1 MRSVFTFRRDKKGRL
16 HRVRA
21 VGSGLRRPVGFPP
34 VPHHEGQGQQRGG
47 QVMAVTAEPLA
58 GSSVKSPEAFRTISE
73 VSGDL
78 SLPQHVLRFWETR
91 FAQIKP
97 MKRGGG
103 RRLYRPDHVALL
115 RGIKALLYDDGMTI
129 KGVQK
134 VLREKGT
141 KTVIAR
147 GTANVELTLGSTTP
161 PADASKRL
169 SALKDRVEADRAV
182 KAADTGEAI
191 DPARIRASISRLEAL
206 LERLESR

>member
-1 MRSVFTFRRDKKGRL
+1 
-16 HRVRA
+16 
-21 VGSGLRRPVGFPP
+21 
-34 VPHHEGQGQQRGG
+34 
-47 QVMAVTAEPLA
+47 MAVTAEPLA
-58 GSSVKSPEAFRTISE
+58 GNLVKSPEAFRTISE
-73 VSGDL
+73 VSGVL
-78 SLPQHVLRFWETR
+78 NLPQHALRFWETR

-147 GTANVELTLGSTTP
+147 GTANVELTLGSATP

-169 SALKDRVEADRAV
+169 SALKDRVQADLAV
-182 KAADTGEAI
+182 NAPDAGDTV
-191 DPARIRASISRLEAL
+191 DPKRVRASISRLEAL
-206 LERLESR
+206 LERLENR

>member
-1 MRSVFTFRRDKKGRL
+1 
-16 HRVRA
+16 
-21 VGSGLRRPVGFPP
+21 
-34 VPHHEGQGQQRGG
+34 
-47 QVMAVTAEPLA
+47 MAVTAESLA
-58 GSSVKSPEAFRTISE
+58 GGSVKSPEAFRTISE

-78 SLPQHVLRFWETR
+78 TLPQHVLRFWETR

-103 RRLYRPDHVALL
+103 QRLYRPNHVALL

-147 GTANVELTLGSTTP
+147 GTANGKLTLGSATV

-169 SALKDRVEADRAV
+169 SALKERVEVERTV
-182 KAADTGEAI
+182 RAADAGEAV
-191 DPARIRASISRLEAL
+191 DPKRIRASISRLESL

>member
-1 MRSVFTFRRDKKGRL
+1 
-16 HRVRA
+16 
-21 VGSGLRRPVGFPP
+21 
-34 VPHHEGQGQQRGG
+34 
-47 QVMAVTAEPLA
+47 MAVTAESLA
-58 GSSVKSPEAFRTISE
+58 GSSFKSPEAFRTISE

-147 GTANVELTLGSTTP
+147 GTTNVELTLESTDF

-169 SALKDRVEADRAV
+169 SALKDRVEAERSV
-182 KAADTGEAI
+182 KSADSDGSV
-191 DPARIRASISRLEAL
+191 DPEKIRASISRLEAL
-206 LERLESR
+206 LEQLESH

>member
-1 MRSVFTFRRDKKGRL
+1 MV
-16 HRVRA
+16 A
-21 VGSGLRRPVGFPP
+21 
-34 VPHHEGQGQQRGG
+34 
-47 QVMAVTAEPLA
+47 TAEHIA
-58 GSSVKSPEAFRTISE
+58 GMPVKSPEAFRTISE
-73 VSGDL
+73 VSTDL

-91 FAQIKP
+91 FTQIKP

-147 GTANVELTLGSTTP
+147 GTANAELTLEASIP
-161 PADASKRL
+161 PAEASRRL
-169 SALKDRVEADRAV
+169 LALKDRVDAERTIDS
-182 KAADTGEAI
+182 I
-191 DPARIRASISRLEAL
+191 DPKRIRASISRLEAL
-206 LERLESR
+206 LERLENR

>member
-1 MRSVFTFRRDKKGRL
+1 
-16 HRVRA
+16 
-21 VGSGLRRPVGFPP
+21 
-34 VPHHEGQGQQRGG
+34 
-47 QVMAVTAEPLA
+47 MATTAESLA

-73 VSGDL
+73 VSLDL
-78 SLPQHVLRFWETR
+78 SLPPHVLRFWETR
-91 FAQIKP
+91 FARIKP

-141 KTVIAR
+141 KNVIAR
-147 GTANVELTLGSTTP
+147 GTTNAKLTLESATP

-169 SALKDRVEADRAV
+169 SALKERVAADRVV
-182 KAADTGEAI
+182 KAANAGEAV
-191 DPARIRASISRLEAL
+191 DPKRIRASISRLEAL

>member
-1 MRSVFTFRRDKKGRL
+1 M
-16 HRVRA
+16 
-21 VGSGLRRPVGFPP
+21 
-34 VPHHEGQGQQRGG
+34 
-47 QVMAVTAEPLA
+47 
-58 GSSVKSPEAFRTISE
+58 KSREAFRTISE

-115 RGIKALLYDDGMTI
+115 RGIKALRYDDGMAI

-134 VLREKGT
+134 MLREKGT

-147 GTANVELTLGSTTP
+147 GTANAELTLGSATP

-169 SALKDRVEADRAV
+169 SALKDRVQADLAV
-182 KAADTGEAI
+182 NAADAGDTV
-191 DPARIRASISRLEAL
+191 DPKRVRASISRLEAL
-206 LERLESR
+206 LERLERR

>member
-1 MRSVFTFRRDKKGRL
+1 
-16 HRVRA
+16 
-21 VGSGLRRPVGFPP
+21 
-34 VPHHEGQGQQRGG
+34 
-47 QVMAVTAEPLA
+47 MAVTIDSLA

-141 KTVIAR
+141 KNVIAR
-147 GTANVELTLGSTTP
+147 GSANAELTLESAP
-161 PADASKRL
+161 VPADASKRL
-169 SALKDRVEADRAV
+169 SALKVRVEAERAV
-182 KAADTGEAI
+182 EAADAGEAV
-191 DPARIRASISRLEAL
+191 DPRRIRASISRLEAI

>member
-1 MRSVFTFRRDKKGRL
+1 MMVVTVKSL
-16 HRVRA
+16 A
-21 VGSGLRRPVGFPP
+21 
-34 VPHHEGQGQQRGG
+34 RG
-47 QVMAVTAEPLA
+47 
-58 GSSVKSPEAFRTISE
+58 SVKSPEAFLTISE
-73 VSGDL
+73 VSDDL
-78 SLPQHVLRFWETR
+78 SLPQHVLRFWEIQ
-91 FAQIKP
+91 FSQIKP
-97 MKRGGG
+97 IKRRGG

-134 VLREKGT
+134 VLREKRT

-147 GTANVELTLGSTTP
+147 GTANAELTLKSATP

-182 KAADTGEAI
+182 KAAVAGDAM
-191 DPARIRASISRLEAL
+191 DPKRIRVSISRLEAL

>member
-1 MRSVFTFRRDKKGRL
+1 
-16 HRVRA
+16 
-21 VGSGLRRPVGFPP
+21 
-34 VPHHEGQGQQRGG
+34 
-47 QVMAVTAEPLA
+47 MAVTAESLP
-58 GSSVKSPEAFRTISE
+58 GGSVKSPKAFRTISE

-78 SLPQHVLRFWETR
+78 ALPQHVLRFWETR

-141 KTVIAR
+141 KTVMAH
-147 GTANVELTLGSTTP
+147 GTANAELTLESATP
-161 PADASKRL
+161 PADAAKRL

-182 KAADTGEAI
+182 KAADTGEAV
-191 DPARIRASISRLEAL
+191 DPERIRASISRLEAL

>member
-1 MRSVFTFRRDKKGRL
+1 MV
-16 HRVRA
+16 A
-21 VGSGLRRPVGFPP
+21 
-34 VPHHEGQGQQRGG
+34 
-47 QVMAVTAEPLA
+47 TAEHIA
-58 GSSVKSPEAFRTISE
+58 GMPVKSPEAFRTISE
-73 VSGDL
+73 VSTDL

-134 VLREKGT
+134 VLREKRT

-147 GTANVELTLGSTTP
+147 GTANAELTLKSATP

-182 KAADTGEAI
+182 KAADAGDAV
-191 DPARIRASISRLEAL
+191 DPKRIRASISRLERYPTIPVHIL
-206 LERLESR
+206 RR

>member
-1 MRSVFTFRRDKKGRL
+1 
-16 HRVRA
+16 
-21 VGSGLRRPVGFPP
+21 
-34 VPHHEGQGQQRGG
+34 
-47 QVMAVTAEPLA
+47 MAVTAESLA
-58 GSSVKSPEAFRTISE
+58 GGSIKSADAFRTISE
-73 VSGDL
+73 VSSDL

-147 GTANVELTLGSTTP
+147 GNANAELTLESP
-161 PADASKRL
+161 VPAAEASRRL
-169 SALKDRVEADRAV
+169 SALKERVAAERTVSSADA
-182 KAADTGEAI
+182 GEAI
-191 DPARIRASISRLEAL
+191 DPAKIRASISRLEAL
-206 LERLESR
+206 LERLER